1 MQHSIYQKEGI
12 KRQKKKCGSEGD
24 GVGGFG
30 DKPRRLWEKQMLA

>member
-1 MQHSIYQKEGI
+1 M
-12 KRQKKKCGSEGD
+12 KRQGKKWCGEGD